1 MIKTIVF
8 EYHFQP
14 REIAEMY
21 VDDFDFQGIIF
32 WYKEFERLEKL
43 RKKE

>member
-14 REIAEMY
+14 SEIREMF
-21 VDDFDFQGIIF
+21 VDDLDFQGIIY
-32 WYKEFERLEKL
+32 WYDECIRIDKIRN
-43 RKKE
+43 KK